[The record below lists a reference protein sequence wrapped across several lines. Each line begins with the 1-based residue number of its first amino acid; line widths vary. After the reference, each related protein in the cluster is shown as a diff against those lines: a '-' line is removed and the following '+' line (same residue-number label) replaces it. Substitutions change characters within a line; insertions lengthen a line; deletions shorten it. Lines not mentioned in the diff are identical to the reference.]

1 MTSKN
6 EDVQINNLIKLRKDA
21 GLTQADVAKHLEISS
36 YTYSRLERNP
46 HRMRA
51 DRQALLAKLFGIAP
65 DHILAAPSDVPQRT
79 AVGRSVPRYDVDH
92 DHLVDTK
99 KNQIYGFKLPD
110 NAFCVN
116 VNCNSMEDCIS
127 DGDIIL
133 INPELPLIPG
143 CIVLAHAPVTK
154 EIVLRFYTP
163 LHTSDERS
171 PGFELRPANSSYP
184 SITSTKNAPGSI
196 IGRAAHRMHML

>member
-6 EDVQINNLIKLRKDA
+6 EDVKINNLIKLRKEA
-21 GLTQADVAKHLEISS
+21 GLTQSDLAKILKVSS

-46 HRMRA
+46 QRMRA
-51 DRQALLAKLFGIAP
+51 DRQAVLAKVFGIKP
-65 DHILAAPSDVPQRT
+65 EDILAEPSDVRQMT
-79 AVGRSVPRYDVDH
+79 AVGLSVPLYDVNH
-92 DHLVDTK
+92 DLLVDTK
-99 KNQIYGFKLPD
+99 KHQIYGFKLPE
-110 NAFCVN
+110 NAFSIS
-116 VNCNSMEDCIS
+116 VNCKSMEDCIS
-127 DGDIIL
+127 LGDIIL
-133 INPELPLIPG
+133 INPKLSLTPG

-171 PGFELRPANSSYP
+171 PGFDLRPANSSYP
-184 SITSTKNAPGSI
+184 SITSTKDAPGLI